1 MPNPTPS
8 DLHISTALTDISVA
22 YANGM
27 TNLYDTM
34 FPVVPVRKQADKY
47 YTFDRRDWWRSDAKP
62 RAPGAEVATG
72 GYRVSTDNYFADRI
86 AIGTDISDPERAN
99 ADPAVSDLDGDGT
112 EWVTEQIRLRN
123 EIDWVGEFFTT
134 GVWDGASSSTDMTG
148 SAAPASTSAGFLQ
161 WNDVNSTPIED
172 LRGEM
177 TAMSKKTAKRPNTL
191 ALGPEVW
198 TVLADHPDIIDRIKY
213 TERAVVTED
222 LLASLLGLNRVL
234 SGDMVQDDTIEGSS
248 DPSYDFLVGKSALMA
263 YVAPAPGL
271 KRVSAGYTFTWTGM
285 TGGTA
290 LGARIKRF
298 RLERNESD
306 RIEGETWKDFKV
318 TASDCGVFFTS
329 AVSTG

>member
-1 MPNPTPS
+1 MPNPTAS

-27 TNLYDTM
+27 RSLYDQM
-34 FPVVPVRKQADKY
+34 FPVVAVRKRADKY
-47 YTFDRRDWWRSDAKP
+47 FTFNRRDWWRSDAKP

-72 GYRVSTDNYFADRI
+72 GWTVSTDNYFAERI
-86 AIGTDISDPERAN
+86 AIGHDISDPERAN
-99 ADPAVSDLDGDGT
+99 ADPAVSDLDGDAT

-123 EIDWVGEFFTT
+123 EIDWVATYFTT

-148 SAAPASTSAGFLQ
+148 QAAPASTTSNFLQ

-172 LRGEM
+172 IRGEM
-177 TAMSKKTAKRPNTL
+177 TAMAAKTAKRPNKL
-191 ALGPEVW
+191 AMGTQVW
-198 TVLADHPDIIDRIKY
+198 TVLADHPDILDRIKY
-213 TERAVVTED
+213 TERGVVTED
-222 LLASLLGLNRVL
+222 LLGSLLGLDRVIM
-234 SGDMVQDDTIEGSS
+234 GDMIQDSAIEGSS
-248 DPSYDFLVGKSALMA
+248 DPSYSLLAGRSALLA
-263 YVAPAPGL
+263 YAAPAPGL
-271 KRVSAGYTFTWTGM
+271 KRVSAGYTFVWTGM
-285 TGGTA
+285 TGGVSQ
-290 LGARIKRF
+290 GARIKRY